1 LTSKTNVFFPKLD
14 ENSCHPEIDAGP
26 RSDKI
31 HPRYLF
37 SHLEA
42 RLNTTLRLGEH
53 YICDL
58 SGCAEEIM
66 LDSERAYALFSH
78 AVRQSGLTI
87 VDEGFY
93 KFSPHGFTC
102 FLLLA
107 ESHAS
112 LHAWPEYGYCAIDL
126 FTCNLGMDMI
136 PLVENIKTTFG
147 AQSYS
152 LRRLD
157 REAALHTAP
166 RPVIHEF
173 SL

>member
-1 LTSKTNVFFPKLD
+1 M
-14 ENSCHPEIDAGP
+14 
-26 RSDKI
+26 
-31 HPRYLF
+31 
-37 SHLEA
+37 
-42 RLNTTLRLGEH
+42 NTTLRLGEH

-58 SGCAEEIM
+58 SGCANEIL
-66 LDSERAYALFSH
+66 LDSERSYALFSR
-78 AVRQSGLTI
+78 AVRESGLTV

-126 FTCNLGMDMI
+126 FTCNLGMDLT
-136 PLVENIKTTFG
+136 PLIENIKAAFG

-152 LRRLD
+152 LRLVERD
-157 REAALHTAP
+157 AALPKLIQPTVSEYA
-166 RPVIHEF
+166 I
-173 SL
+173 